1 MLDGI
6 VRWFIESAWA
16 AGIAPSAMP
25 GFADNPYPWL
35 ECFEQQNPGW
45 QWVDPQKDANASILR
60 IDKALTSR
68 TREMMQQGVDFANEL
83 ETMIDEEQKLARLY
97 ELRRQNASLADAT
110 LVPGD
115 DE

>member
-1 MLDGI
+1 MT
-6 VRWFIESAWA
+6 
-16 AGIAPSAMP
+16 
-25 GFADNPYPWL
+25 
-35 ECFEQQNPGW
+35 
-45 QWVDPQKDANASILR
+45 KDANASILR
-60 IDKALTSR
+60 INSALSSR

-97 ELRRQNASLADAT
+97 KLRRQNASLADAT